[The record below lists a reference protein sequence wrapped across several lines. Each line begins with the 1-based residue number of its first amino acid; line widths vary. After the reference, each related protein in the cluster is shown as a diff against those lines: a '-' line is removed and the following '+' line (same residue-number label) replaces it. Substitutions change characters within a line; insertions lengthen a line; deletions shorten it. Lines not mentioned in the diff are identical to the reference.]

1 MQMIS
6 ETLISVSAHLYTHK
20 LYKREMEERM
30 NSGREILEF
39 LKRRKKLEKRVA
51 EMKGGGL
58 AEGKNVPR
66 EKRK

>member
-1 MQMIS
+1 MIS

-30 NSGREILEF
+30 NSGRKYWSS
-39 LKRRKKLEKRVA
+39 LKGEELEKRVA

-58 AEGKNVPR
+58 AEGKMYL

>member
-1 MQMIS
+1 
-6 ETLISVSAHLYTHK
+6 
-20 LYKREMEERM
+20 M

-58 AEGKNVPR
+58 AEGKMYL
-66 EKRK
+66 EKRGNDIANKHFRKF